1 MMNSLLLFQL
11 LNNARFILSFGFYF
25 LFITMMKTSS
35 IIVNTVA
42 GIVTMY

>member
-11 LNNARFILSFGFYF
+11 LSNASFILSLGFYF
-25 LFITMMKTSS
+25 LFITMMKISS